1 MTVHNSDDDA
11 KIKSDFFVGDGG
23 LLSNIATTLSAIVE
37 QGNTTSNVLQLN
49 SGAGSIYSGVGLV
62 TTSNVGIQNTNPGHT
77 LSIGSNVYFDNN
89 ASEFASTST
98 PTMVVKGRINAT
110 RFEGDG
116 GLLSNIATNLQAI
129 VDQGN
134 ISVNVVRFDSNA
146 DIPGYKGIGFVTS
159 SNVGI
164 QNTSP
169 GFNTL
174 SIGSNLFVND
184 TVGPSGNVLT
194 VHGNVAVS
202 NLNIGDFSI
211 QAAHGLNHV
220 ALVSNGTTQVVQFQ
234 HPTTGL
240 VSDSNIHVAGQIIS
254 TNATKGLDVTSNIE
268 IGGRL
273 KFDTNVFVDTLRVAD
288 VAANI
293 VTYNRSTGELLD
305 SSGTFLNKFAV
316 VSDQPPSDLFANAT
330 TVTNHGAYTLTTSNL
345 ATNSNTFNVFDGTAN
360 AWVSGG
366 LAGGYIGG
374 GNVFS

>member
-1 MTVHNSDDDA
+1 MVKTNIQTFTGEVEVLEEFYVGANLVANDVATHVLTVHNSDDDA

-194 VHGNVAVS
+194 VQVMAQPKSYNF
-202 NLNIGDFSI
+202 NI
-211 QAAHGLNHV
+211 QL
-220 ALVSNGTTQVVQFQ
+220 QVLFRI
-234 HPTTGL
+234 P
-240 VSDSNIHVAGQIIS
+240 IS
-254 TNATKGLDVTSNIE
+254 TSRGKLF
-268 IGGRL
+268 L
-273 KFDTNVFVDTLRVAD
+273 QTLQRV
-288 VAANI
+288 
-293 VTYNRSTGELLD
+293 
-305 SSGTFLNKFAV
+305 
-316 VSDQPPSDLFANAT
+316 
-330 TVTNHGAYTLTTSNL
+330 
-345 ATNSNTFNVFDGTAN
+345 
-360 AWVSGG
+360 
-366 LAGGYIGG
+366 
-374 GNVFS
+374 